1 MKDKRIFFNT
11 VLEAC
16 ASADKLKQK
25 YQCAGVG
32 VDPTA
37 DGHAVLILKGCKAD
51 VKEDDEHE
59 ADAIH
64 H

>member
-11 VLEAC
+11 VLEAI
-16 ASADKLKQK
+16 ASAEKLMQK
-25 YQCAGVG
+25 YQCTG
-32 VDPTA
+32 VDAVPTP

-51 VKEDDEHE
+51 VKEDDENE